1 MAIGSWGTDV
11 IFSVSDK
18 RVLTFNDM
26 QHSVG
31 SAWATHSRIG
41 LKDQVEYLR
50 PTLPDLEPEWPDKPL
65 YITPVQ
71 GRGMSETTLP
81 TLEPDLGTAI
91 IAAKFTP
98 SFQAVTETRLPT
110 LEEFETLVPVVA
122 YERTGAHFSS
132 VTETRLP
139 PLKEE

>member
-50 PTLPDLEPEWPDKPL
+50 PTLQKLSFTIMLDATLGVRPRATMEMLERHTEAGHIFPFVVGGKRIGRHRWRITDLSEAWEVIYNRGEL
-65 YITPVQ
+65 VQ
-71 GRGMSETTLP
+71 
-81 TLEPDLGTAI
+81 
-91 IAAKFTP
+91 AKVN
-98 SFQAVTETRLPT
+98 VTM
-110 LEEFETLVPVVA
+110 EEYV
-122 YERTGAHFSS
+122 
-132 VTETRLP
+132 
-139 PLKEE
+139 